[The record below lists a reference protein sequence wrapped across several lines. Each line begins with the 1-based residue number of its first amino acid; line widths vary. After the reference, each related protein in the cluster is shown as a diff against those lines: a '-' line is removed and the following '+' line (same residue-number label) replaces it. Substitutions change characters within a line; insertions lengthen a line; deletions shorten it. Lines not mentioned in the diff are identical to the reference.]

1 MPLLYHL
8 AEAAHV
14 HEPVLLGGRVG
25 GEQLGGDDELEL
37 AVAHGVRVVDAH
49 GRLQRDEVLALD
61 AVRFLEHLPPAF
73 FAILRL
79 KVVARSSASM
89 MHPYR
94 GTKLSYTTA
103 TSPIC
108 RFRSDGAKIPGDAGG
123 RESAWDASPARA
135 TEGPAAGRR
144 RGSPIG
150 RKGNREYALRCT
162 HCENTHAT
170 YYITAGRW
178 AFLVAGKSPLRA
190 MRHGG
195 FCGRGMEIGTNDPRN
210 PACCGGI
217 PNCRPPC
224 PPGALR

>member
-1 MPLLYHL
+1 MATELQLGQHWTSWSDP
-8 AEAAHV
+8 EASSDIATRLTSHPDSMARPR
-14 HEPVLLGGRVG
+14 PVLLN
-25 GEQLGGDDELEL
+25 
-37 AVAHGVRVVDAH
+37 
-49 GRLQRDEVLALD
+49 
-61 AVRFLEHLPPAF
+61 

-79 KVVARSSASM
+79 KVVARSSAFM

-94 GTKLSYTTA
+94 GTKLSYTTT

-170 YYITAGRW
+170 YYITAGRG

-195 FCGRGMEIGTNDPRN
+195 FCGRGMEIGANDPRN